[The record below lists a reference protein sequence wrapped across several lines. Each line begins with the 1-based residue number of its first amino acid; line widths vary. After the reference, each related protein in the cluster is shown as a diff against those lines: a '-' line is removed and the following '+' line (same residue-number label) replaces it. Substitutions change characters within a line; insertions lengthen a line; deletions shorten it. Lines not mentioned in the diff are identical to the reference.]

1 MGLIFWL
8 LGYISSLITIILA
21 ALSMSSGLFLLAELA
36 EEYPTM
42 AGKITKNLLI
52 FVLILH
58 FVLYLD
64 GLPLFESLTGMISH
78 LIYSSMLND
87 FPFVEILSIQCMGSI
102 ICFVLC
108 NVLWLK
114 YFLGIFYDPLQII
127 GFFVI
132 CVWSIPLALFVSL
145 TLSESS
151 LPGGLTHLI
160 YHSNQTPNNN
170 NGLNTENNQ
179 LPLFSNIQKKSIFK
193 IIYEILYN
201 ALSKVSVFG
210 IEIFNAAKS
219 LNDKRK

>member
-1 MGLIFWL
+1 MGAIFWF
-8 LGYISSLITIILA
+8 LGYISSLVTIILA

-58 FVLYLD
+58 LVLYLD

-78 LIYSSMLND
+78 LMYGSMLND
-87 FPFVEILSIQCMGSI
+87 FPFVEILSVQCIGSI

-108 NVLWLK
+108 NVLWFK
-114 YFLGIFYDPLQII
+114 YFLSIYYDPLQII

-132 CVWSIPLALFVSL
+132 SVWSIPLALFVSL
-145 TLSESS
+145 TLSENT

-160 YHSNQTPNNN
+160 YQTKGSGANE
-170 NGLNTENNQ
+170 GV
-179 LPLFSNIQKKSIFK
+179 LPLSSNLHKKSIFK
-193 IIYEILYN
+193 IIYDVISRT
-201 ALSKVSVFG
+201 LSKISIFG
-210 IEIFNAAKS
+210 IEVFNAMKT